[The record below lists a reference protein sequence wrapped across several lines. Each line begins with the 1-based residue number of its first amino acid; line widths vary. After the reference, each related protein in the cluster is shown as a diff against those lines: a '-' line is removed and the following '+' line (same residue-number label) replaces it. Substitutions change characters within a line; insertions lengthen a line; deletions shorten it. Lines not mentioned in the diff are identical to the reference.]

1 MKLDDKRLLAVLFTL
16 LVITVV
22 VRFGLGGSS
31 APATVAPSET
41 IPQAE
46 ARLQLLRQK
55 VATVPGRE
63 TIFKKAAAELD
74 AREKGILRADTKA
87 QAQAQL
93 LQVTQAVAQA
103 NGIEIHGMEEAHD
116 RSLTPDYGEVSVTVG
131 FTCAIEQLV
140 NFLAALA
147 DQPQILATDD
157 IRVAGGND
165 KKKNIQVRLS
175 VAAVVPHKL
184 VQTEKKGTAAF

>member
-1 MKLDDKRLLAVLFTL
+1 MKLDDKRTLAVLFTL
-16 LVITVV
+16 LVITVI
-22 VRFGLGGSS
+22 VRFGLSGSS

-41 IPQAE
+41 VPQAE

-55 VATVPGRE
+55 AATVPGRE
-63 TIFKKAAAELD
+63 AVLKKAAAELE
-74 AREKGILRADTKA
+74 AREKGILRADTKS

-116 RSLTPDYGEVSVTVG
+116 RPLTADYGEVSVTVS
-131 FTCAIEQLV
+131 FNCAIEQLV

-157 IRVAGGND
+157 IRVAGGAD
-165 KKKNIQVRLS
+165 KKKNVQVRLS
-175 VAAVVPHKL
+175 VAAVVPAKL
-184 VQTEKKGTAAF
+184 VVEKKGVAAF